1 MNNITMYLINSALI
15 LMVLR
20 QVREH
25 PLDLR
30 SLAGPVAAV
39 GVAAVLFLHSIPTGG
54 NDLLL
59 EVAGVL
65 AGAAF
70 GACGGLATKLRLGP
84 DGRAYGRAGWLAAGL
99 WVGRVGGPPGLPR
112 PRPH

>member
-1 MNNITMYLINSALI
+1 MNTITLYLITSALI

-30 SLAGPVAAV
+30 SMAGPVIAV
-39 GVAAVLFLHSIPTGG
+39 GVAAVMFLHSIPTGG

-70 GACGGLATKLRLGP
+70 GACGGLATTLRI
-84 DGRAYGRAGWLAAGL
+84 GRGRRGYGRAGLLAAGL
-99 WVGRVGGPPGLPR
+99 WVGRGAAPLA
-112 PRPH
+112 

>member
-1 MNNITMYLINSALI
+1 MNNITMYLVNSALI

-30 SLAGPVAAV
+30 SMAGPVIAV
-39 GVAAVLFLHSIPTGG
+39 GVAAVMFLHSIPTGG

-65 AGAAF
+65 ARAAF
-70 GACGGLATKLRLGP
+70 GPCGGLATRLPIRRHGP
-84 DGRAYGRAGWLAAGL
+84 ASGRAGWPPPRLRTG
-99 WVGRVGGPPGLPR
+99 GR
-112 PRPH
+112 